1 MSNPLPVGK
10 FQFLS
15 ETEIDR
21 FDLMSIPPDGDT
33 EYIIECDLI
42 YPDHMHPLHSDYP
55 LAPEHLT
62 VNVEM
67 LSPFATQFI
76 DKEWK
81 SSKKLI
87 RNLHNKNKYVTHYR
101 NLQFYLN
108 HGLIVTKIHR
118 ILSFQRRLWLKRWI
132 DYCTTKRKTASSEF
146 ESDLAKL

>member
-15 ETEIDR
+15 ETEIDH
-21 FDLMSIPPDGDT
+21 FDLMSIPSDGDMG
-33 EYIIECDLI
+33 YLIECDLI
-42 YPDHMHPLHSDYP
+42 YPDHLHPLHSDYP
-55 LAPEHLT
+55 SAPENLI

-67 LSPFATQFI
+67 LSPVVSQFI

-81 SSKKLI
+81 SLKKLI
-87 RNLHNKNKYVTHYR
+87 PNLHNKNKYVTHYR

-118 ILSFQRRLWLKRWI
+118 ILSFQQRPWLKPWI
-132 DYCTTKRKTASSEF
+132 DCTT
-146 ESDLAKL
+146 